1 MINIKGKTFDKNE
14 IKLGVPIELEHT
26 RSKKLAERIAKQH
39 LAEFPHYYSQ
49 GLIPM
54 EKRLKAMQGQAKKPS
69 TFGQRFKTQLGVTLK
84 AISEQSKIMSTK
96 FPSEEELLKGVPF
109 E

>member
-1 MINIKGKTFDKNE
+1 MISIKGKKFDSKE
-14 IKLGVPIELEHT
+14 LGLGIPIELEHT

-39 LAEFPHYYSQ
+39 LVEFPHYYSQ

-54 EKRLKAMQGQAKKPS
+54 ERKLKEMQGRGKKPS

-84 AISEQSKIMSTK
+84 ALSEQSKIMSTK
-96 FPSEEELLKGVPF
+96 FPSEEELLKGIPF